1 MKRLSSLVLAIAA
14 ALLGAY
20 LVQSG
25 ALRGLK
31 LPGLNLGGGST
42 TQTGA
47 VPPRLGETIR
57 VATWNIQVFGEDKL
71 NDPAAMNII
80 VQVLRQF
87 DVIAI
92 QEVRAVSQEVVPELV
107 RQLNA
112 GGQHHYDYVLGP
124 RLGRTASKEQYAFV
138 FDMASIE
145 VDRAQLYTIDDK
157 DDLLHREP
165 LVGWFRARL
174 APEQSQLA
182 FTFSLINVHTDPDEV
197 DRELD
202 AMDNV
207 LFAVQGDRRHE
218 DDNLLLGD
226 FNVNDRNLGELGR
239 VNGLSWIVT
248 NTPTNIRHSAQYDNI
263 FFLRAATPEF
273 TGRGGVYDFLRE
285 FNINTDQAKKVSD
298 HLPVWAEFSV
308 YEGGRPGPVAARP
321 GSFPTE

>member
-1 MKRLSSLVLAIAA
+1 MKRLSSLVLAIGA

-31 LPGLNLGGGST
+31 IPGLNLGGGVT
-42 TQTGA
+42 TQTGT

-71 NDPAAMNII
+71 NDPAAMNVI
-80 VQVLRQF
+80 VQVLRNF

-92 QEVRAVSQEVVPELV
+92 QEVRAVSQDVVPELV

-124 RLGRTASKEQYAFV
+124 RLGRTSSKEQYAFV

-145 VDRAQLYTIDDK
+145 VDRNQLYTIDDK

-174 APEQSQLA
+174 APEQSDRAFETALEEPHGLQQGRFARPRWTEERDDLA
-182 FTFSLINVHTDPDEV
+182 WPDRKV
-197 DRELD
+197 DTAQHVD
-202 AMDNV
+202 
-207 LFAVQGDRRHE
+207 GD
-218 DDNLLLGD
+218 LA
-226 FNVNDRNLGELGR
+226 LGETALQ
-239 VNGLSWIVT
+239 
-248 NTPTNIRHSAQYDNI
+248 P
-263 FFLRAATPEF
+263 
-273 TGRGGVYDFLRE
+273 
-285 FNINTDQAKKVSD
+285 
-298 HLPVWAEFSV
+298 
-308 YEGGRPGPVAARP
+308 
-321 GSFPTE
+321 